1 MLALESDAEDAML
14 FLKPLLMLVC
24 FITCMSAHTAQP
36 IRFGMSAPLSTKA
49 GALGKDYR
57 DGANLVF
64 QQANLN
70 NGIAGRPIELVCLDD
85 GYEPL
90 RTVDNTRQ
98 LLADPKMFALFG
110 YIGTPTVNAALPLL
124 RKNAIPFIA
133 PFTGAELIRQPQD
146 TFVFNFR
153 ASYREEIDRQFA
165 VLIDHPQFQKIGL
178 LVQADEFGASVE
190 QLIMEQLRRRNLT
203 PTVVARYQRNSNDI
217 NIAIQHLANAK
228 PDIVLT
234 VGHYQAIAAAI
245 TTGQKL
251 NFNPSYSV
259 VSFTGVSQL
268 RALLKA
274 PFTVYASMVM
284 PLPEY
289 SSTHPLVQEYIAAS
303 RKTGTHQP
311 SDVGLEGFASAKLV
325 VAALHAC
332 EQAMSRECFIK
343 ALPNQ
348 QLTGFDLRY
357 QPTKHQASNQVFLMK
372 ITANSMEQL

>member
-1 MLALESDAEDAML
+1 MLALEPEAEDAMQFVKPILIL
-14 FLKPLLMLVC
+14 FC
-24 FITCMSAHTAQP
+24 FFSCMSAYTAQP

-64 QQANLN
+64 QQVNLR
-70 NGIAGRPIELVCLDD
+70 NGIGGRPIELVCLDD
-85 GYEPL
+85 GYEPI

-124 RKNAIPFIA
+124 RKSSIPFIA

-153 ASYREEIDRQFA
+153 ASYLEEVARQIEY
-165 VLIDHPQFQKIGL
+165 LIDQQQFRNIGL

-190 QLIMEQLRRRNLT
+190 QLIMVELRRRHIT
-203 PTVVARYQRNSNDI
+203 PTIVARYQRNSNDI
-217 NIAIQHLANAK
+217 NIAVQHLASAK
-228 PDIVLT
+228 PEIVLT
-234 VGHYQAIAAAI
+234 VGHYQAIVSAI
-245 TTGQKL
+245 SSAQKL

-259 VSFTGVSQL
+259 VSFTGISQL

-274 PFTVYASMVM
+274 PYTVYASMVM
-284 PLPEY
+284 PFPDH

-303 RKTGTHQP
+303 RKAGTHQP

-325 VAALHAC
+325 VAALQSC
-332 EQAMSRECFIK
+332 EKLISRECFIQ
-343 ALPNQ
+343 ALPTQ
-348 QLTGFDLRY
+348 QLTGFELHY
-357 QPTKHQASNQVFLMK
+357 HPTKHQASNQVFLLK
-372 ITANSMEQL
+372 ITENSIEQI

>member
-1 MLALESDAEDAML
+1 MLALESEAEDAMQ
-14 FLKPLLMLVC
+14 FVKPLLILFC
-24 FITCMSAHTAQP
+24 FFTCMSAYTAQP

-90 RTVDNTRQ
+90 RTVDNTKQ
-98 LLADPKMFALFG
+98 LLADPKIFALFG
-110 YIGTPTVNAALPLL
+110 YIGTPTVNAVLPLL
-124 RKNAIPFIA
+124 RKNGIPFIA
-133 PFTGAELIRQPQD
+133 PFTGADLIRQPQD
-146 TFVFNFR
+146 SFVFNVR
-153 ASYREEIDRQFA
+153 ASYREEIDRQMT
-165 VLIDHPQFQKIGL
+165 VLIDHQQFQKIGL

-190 QLIMEQLRRRNLT
+190 HLIMEQLRRRHLT
-203 PTVVARYQRNSNDI
+203 PIIVARYQRNSNDI
-217 NIAIQHLANAK
+217 NIAIQHLASAK

-259 VSFTGVSQL
+259 VSFTGLSQL

-284 PLPEY
+284 PFPDH
-289 SSTHPLVQEYIAAS
+289 STTHPLAQEYIAAS
-303 RKTGTHQP
+303 RKAGTHQP

-325 VAALHAC
+325 VAALQSC
-332 EQAMSRECFIK
+332 EKSLSRECFIQ
-343 ALPNQ
+343 ALPSQ
-348 QLTGFDLRY
+348 VLTGFELSY
-357 QPTKHQASNQVFLMK
+357 QPTKHQASKQVFLLK
-372 ITANSMEQL
+372 LSENSIEQL